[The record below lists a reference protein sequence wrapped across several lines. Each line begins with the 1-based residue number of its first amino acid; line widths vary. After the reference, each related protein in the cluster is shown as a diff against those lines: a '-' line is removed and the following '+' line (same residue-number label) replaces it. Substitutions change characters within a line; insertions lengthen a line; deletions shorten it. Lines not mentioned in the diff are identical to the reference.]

1 MEPNTM
7 NDIRHEQIRQL
18 WADGLAQTSLAGTS
32 PQALVPEPTRRL
44 LTDIGLPAECPL
56 EVTLYRDERLLLP
69 VSSGA
74 GTSFLMAGDD
84 FGTTL
89 GLTPGS
95 GELWSFQTDDDS
107 PPRFVNS
114 SLDAFVL
121 FLGLYDSTG
130 DLAPLSDRKRAAAV
144 AELGRELTSYDA
156 AALKDTESWW
166 SVILEQR
173 AQGLL

>member
-1 MEPNTM
+1 M
-7 NDIRHEQIRQL
+7 NDIRHEEIRRL
-18 WADGLAQTSLAGTS
+18 WADGLARTALAGKS
-32 PQALVPEPTRRL
+32 PQAPVPESTWRL

-56 EVTLYRDERLLLP
+56 DVTLYRDERLLLP

-74 GTSFLMAGDD
+74 GASYLTVGDD

-107 PPRFVNS
+107 PPRFVNA

-121 FLGLYDSTG
+121 FLGLYESTG
-130 DLAPLSDRKRAAAV
+130 NLAALSDRKRAAAV
-144 AELGRELTSYDA
+144 AELGRELATYDA
-156 AALKDTESWW
+156 AALDDTESWW